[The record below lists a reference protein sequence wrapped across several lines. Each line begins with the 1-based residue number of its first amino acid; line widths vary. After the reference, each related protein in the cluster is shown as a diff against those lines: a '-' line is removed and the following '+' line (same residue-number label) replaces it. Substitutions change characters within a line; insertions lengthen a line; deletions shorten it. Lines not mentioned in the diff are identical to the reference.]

1 MEVVDGELNVFSRD
15 LYRVYIGLV
24 GVINHTNYR
33 WSPGWEKEVNIGRI
47 RDVYG
52 RKVSLYFT
60 AFVCSAVCAS
70 AELCV
75 FAVTLPSFLP
85 SSRLL
90 RLLAC
95 TLAHAMWQSQTE
107 SRQAGLQTEARLWAV
122 SPLSSF
128 QTPARG
134 RQSHR
139 QSPWSLQAWVTRR
152 YPKTLFIPSSER
164 LIFVCALGECHSC
177 VLLLCARVC
186 GDICV
191 QVFVSH

>member
-15 LYRVYIGLV
+15 LYRVYFGLV
-24 GVINHTNYR
+24 GVINHTNYH
-33 WSPGWEKEVNIGRI
+33 WSPGWEKEVNVGRI

-107 SRQAGLQTEARLWAV
+107 SRQAD
-122 SPLSSF
+122 
-128 QTPARG
+128 RG
-134 RQSHR
+134 S
-139 QSPWSLQAWVTRR
+139 
-152 YPKTLFIPSSER
+152 
-164 LIFVCALGECHSC
+164 ALGRLSALFFFKHLPEVGS
-177 VLLLCARVC
+177 LTA
-186 GDICV
+186 
-191 QVFVSH
+191 SHLGLFRPG

>member
-15 LYRVYIGLV
+15 LYRVYFGLV
-24 GVINHTNYR
+24 GVINHTNYH

-128 QTPARG
+128 SNTCPRSAV
-134 RQSHR
+134 
-139 QSPWSLQAWVTRR
+139 SPSVTVVSSGLGNTALPKNSVHSL
-152 YPKTLFIPSSER
+152 E
-164 LIFVCALGECHSC
+164 
-177 VLLLCARVC
+177 
-186 GDICV
+186 
-191 QVFVSH
+191 